1 MLNGL
6 WAGMMLVG
14 ILWAAFHGNLAA
26 VTEGAL
32 NSAKDAVNLCITMMG
47 MMSFWNGILKIGES
61 AGLIEALTRKMKPI
75 MHALFPNIPKNHP
88 SLAHISTNM
97 IANMLGLGWAATP
110 SGLRAMQGLQRLK
123 KEGAEVASHDMC
135 MFLVINISSL
145 QLIPMNMIAYRSE
158 YGSVNATAIVAPA
171 LIATTANTIAA
182 ILFGV
187 LMRKKHHKGGGTK

>member
-1 MLNGL
+1 MLNFL
-6 WAGMMLVG
+6 WGIMLLIGIMFGAFSGTLGDVGNGML
-14 ILWAAFHGNLAA
+14 
-26 VTEGAL
+26 
-32 NSAKDAVNLCITMMG
+32 SASKEAIQLCIVMLGVMG
-47 MMSFWNGILKIGES
+47 FWNGIMEIATQ
-61 AGLIEALTRKMKPI
+61 AGLIERLTKGIKPI
-75 MHALFPNIPKNHP
+75 LRYLFPSVPDGDTTQD
-88 SLAHISTNM
+88 HIATNM

-123 KEGAEVASHDMC
+123 NEGAEVASHDMC

-171 LIATTANTIAA
+171 LIATTVNTIAA
-182 ILFGV
+182 ILFGI